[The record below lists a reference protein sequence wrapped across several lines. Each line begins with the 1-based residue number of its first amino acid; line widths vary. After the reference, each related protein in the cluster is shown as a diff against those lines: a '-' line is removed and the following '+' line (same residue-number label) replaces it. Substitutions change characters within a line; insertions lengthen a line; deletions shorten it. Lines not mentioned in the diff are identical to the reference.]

1 MSHLTKNVVGIQNV
15 NPVDWEIWQET
26 FTDNAYKN
34 LYWIILW
41 FFESFVQM

>member
-34 LYWIILW
+34 
-41 FFESFVQM
+41 FVLDHSMVL